1 MARLPRKW
9 CALTV
14 AGSDSGGGAGIQAD
28 LATFAAL
35 GVHGATVIT
44 CITAQNPTAV
54 TAVQPVRPD
63 VVRSQLEAVAGEL
76 EPAAIKT
83 GMLYSAAIIRVVAD
97 FLGAW
102 GKDRP
107 AVVVDPVM
115 VATSGARL
123 LRDSAVRILEERLLP
138 LARLVTPNLDEA
150 RILAGFEVRDLDGLR
165 RASRVIRD
173 RYGCAALV
181 KGGHLA
187 GPTAVDVFWDG
198 SREWVL
204 EAPRVLGVSSHG
216 TGCTYS
222 AAIAAH
228 LACGS
233 STAAAVRRAKSYIGG
248 AIAGSRRVGRHPVL
262 GHGSSSAS

>member
-1 MARLPRKW
+1 MARLPRKC

-35 GVHGATVIT
+35 DVHGTTVIT
-44 CITAQNPTAV
+44 CLTAQNPTAV
-54 TAVQPVRPD
+54 TAVQAVRPD
-63 VVRSQLEAVAGEL
+63 LVRGQLEAVAGEL
-76 EPAAIKT
+76 EPAAVKT
-83 GMLYSAAIIRVVAD
+83 GMLYSTAIVRVVAD
-97 FLGAW
+97 FLRAW
-102 GKDRP
+102 GQERP
-107 AVVVDPVM
+107 PVVVDPVM

-138 LARLVTPNLDEA
+138 LATMVTPNLDEA
-150 RILAGFEVRDLDGLR
+150 RILAGFEVRDLDGVR
-165 RASRVIRD
+165 RACRVIRD

-204 EAPRVLGVSSHG
+204 EAPRVRGVSSHG

-228 LACGS
+228 LALGFS
-233 STAAAVRRAKSYIGG
+233 AAEAVQRAKVYIGRV
-248 AIAGSRRVGRHPVL
+248 IAGSRRVGRHPVL
-262 GHGSSSAS
+262 GHGPVPAD